1 MGERLRVLIVE
12 DNPGDARLL
21 QEVLRESRSMQIEWQ
36 HVTRLADGLAAL
48 QGGALDLVLLDLSLP
63 DARGLE
69 AVVRTHAAAPHL
81 PIVILTGL
89 DDEVTAR
96 AAIGEGAQDYLVKGQ
111 LDHHLLA
118 RAILYAVER
127 SRAEESARRL
137 IMEQAARRQAEAAE
151 RGSRLLAEAS
161 RVLASSL
168 ECEETLAGV
177 ARLAVPALGDLC
189 LIDLVEEGGSVRP
202 IAVGH
207 ADPADEA
214 LAREAMRAAP
224 ARAGGDPVATAL
236 RSGEPALVSFEAAG
250 SPALAQG
257 SFLGKLRPRALMV
270 VPLVASGRTL
280 GAMIFA
286 SRARPYGSE
295 DLALATD
302 LGGRAA
308 LAVDN
313 ARLHRQAQQALR
325 AREDLLAIVSHDLR
339 NPLNVV
345 AMGSTLI
352 LRSTLEGDEGQRVR
366 RQAAMIQRAAE
377 RMTELIGDLLD
388 AASIEAGRLSAAL
401 ADHEAVPVLREVVD
415 MLALTA
421 SEKSLTLVRDLACDG
436 VVVRCDRPRVMQ
448 VLQNLLGNAI
458 KFTPPGGRI
467 TVRGRVTEGDGP
479 DGARALRCS
488 VEDTG
493 PGIAPE
499 QVPYL
504 FDRYWQASRTSRAGA
519 GLGLYIAKGIVD
531 AHGGK
536 MWVES
541 TPGVGTTFHF
551 TLALAEERQRGAT
564 SSAALTAG

>member
-1 MGERLRVLIVE
+1 MMGERLRVLIVE

-21 QEVLRESRSMQIEWQ
+21 QEVLRESRSFQPEWL
-36 HVTRLADGLAAL
+36 HVTRLADGLAAMRETP
-48 QGGALDLVLLDLSLP
+48 LDLVLLDLSLP
-63 DARGLE
+63 DARGIE

-137 IMEQAARRQAEAAE
+137 ILEQAARQQAEAAE
-151 RGSRLLAEAS
+151 QVSRLLAEAS

-168 ECEETLAGV
+168 ECEQTLGGV
-177 ARLAVPALGDLC
+177 ARLAVPALGDFC
-189 LIDLVEEGGSVRP
+189 LIDLVDDVGSIRR
-202 IAVGH
+202 IAAAH
-207 ADPADEA
+207 AGPADGADEE
-214 LAREAMRAAP
+214 LAREALRIAPSGDGSDPIAA
-224 ARAGGDPVATAL
+224 AL
-236 RSGEPALVSFEAAG
+236 RSGEPVLLAG
-250 SPALAQG
+250 DSPAIPPGGA
-257 SFLGKLRPRALMV
+257 LGRIEPHALIV
-270 VPLVASGRTL
+270 VPLVASARTL
-280 GAMIFA
+280 GAMSFV
-286 SRARPYGSE
+286 SRTRSYHAE
-295 DLALATD
+295 DLAFATD
-302 LGGRAA
+302 LAGRAA

-345 AMGSTLI
+345 SMGSSLI
-352 LRSTLEGDEGQRVR
+352 MRSSMEGEEGQRVR

-388 AASIEAGRLSAAL
+388 AASIEAGRFCASL
-401 ADHEAVPVLREVVD
+401 AEHEAVPILRESVD
-415 MLALTA
+415 MLSLTA
-421 SEKSLTLVRDLACDG
+421 SEKSLMLARDLACDG
-436 VVVRCDRPRVMQ
+436 VVVHCDRPRVMQ
-448 VLQNLLGNAI
+448 VLQNLIGNAI

-467 TVRGRVTEGDGP
+467 TVRGRVTEGDP
-479 DGARALRCS
+479 PRGARVLRCS
-488 VEDTG
+488 IEDTG
-493 PGIAPE
+493 PGIAQE

-504 FDRYWQASRTSRAGA
+504 FDRYWQAARTSRAGA

-531 AHGGK
+531 AHGGAI
-536 MWVES
+536 WVES
-541 TPGVGTTFHF
+541 ALGVGTTFHF
-551 TLALAEERQRGAT
+551 TLPLADERHPG
-564 SSAALTAG
+564 AALTA